1 MAKTQPKLPPTKEGM
16 IESYSRWIT
25 DARGLCKEI
34 QVVRARLAEEFLSF
48 LDARRQTFADATP
61 VDVDAFFAANG
72 HRWSRLTLRNVTSC
86 LRDFLSYAA
95 QMAWCDRRLSL
106 SIVAP
111 RIYPQEGL
119 PYHAPWAKIVEMLR
133 ASAKDRTR
141 QGRRAYAILMLLATY
156 GVRSSEIVRL
166 ELEDIDW
173 RKETI
178 FFNRSKGGRS
188 QSLPLVHAAGE
199 AILRYIRHA
208 RHNESGSRSLFLR
221 ADAPY
226 AAIGTGVVYVTVRKA
241 LEGVGVESAH
251 LGPHCI
257 RHSFATHHV
266 NGGCSLK
273 EVSDMLGH
281 RSLGS
286 TAVYAKIDL
295 ASLRE
300 VAEMDW
306 GAVL

>member
-1 MAKTQPKLPPTKEGM
+1 MAKTQPKHPLPKEVM
-16 IESYSRWIT
+16 IESYNRWIA
-25 DARGLCKEI
+25 DVRGLAKET
-34 QVVRARLAEEFLSF
+34 RGKRTKLADDFLSF
-48 LDARRQTFADATP
+48 LDSRCQSFTDATP
-61 VDVDAFFAANG
+61 VDVDAFFAENAK
-72 HRWSRLTLRNVTSC
+72 RWCRLSLSTIASG

-95 QMAWCDRRLSL
+95 QKHWCDRRLTL
-106 SIVAP
+106 SVVAP
-111 RIYPQEGL
+111 RVYPQESL
-119 PYHAPWAKIVEMLR
+119 PYHAPWSKIVEMLR

-141 QGRRAYAILMLLATY
+141 RGRRAYAILMLLATY
-156 GVRSSEIVRL
+156 GVRSSEVVRL
-166 ELEDIDW
+166 SLDDIDW

-178 FFNRSKGGRS
+178 FFTRSKGGRS
-188 QSLPLVHAAGE
+188 QTLRLIPAVGE

-208 RHNESGSRSLFLR
+208 RHNESGFRNLFLR

-226 AAIGTGVVYVTVRKA
+226 AAIRSGVVYATVRKA

-266 NGGCSLK
+266 NSGRSLK

-286 TAVYAKIDL
+286 TAVYAKVDL
-295 ASLRE
+295 VSLRE

-306 GAVL
+306 EGVL

>member
-1 MAKTQPKLPPTKEGM
+1 MAKTQPELPPSEEGM
-16 IESYSRWIT
+16 IESYSRWIA
-25 DARGLCKEI
+25 DARGITRATEADRIRHAKELLAFLG
-34 QVVRARLAEEFLSF
+34 ARGRTLASATPLDVDAYFAENSSRWCRLSLRTVTSWLKDFLSF
-48 LDARRQTFADATP
+48 
-61 VDVDAFFAANG
+61 
-72 HRWSRLTLRNVTSC
+72 
-86 LRDFLSYAA
+86 AA
-95 QMAWCDRRLSL
+95 QMHWCDRRLAL

-119 PYHAPWAKIVEMLR
+119 PYHAPWEKIVEMLR

-156 GVRSSEIVRL
+156 GVRSSEVVRL
-166 ELEDIDW
+166 ELGDIDW

-188 QSLPLVHAAGE
+188 QSLPLVHAVGE

-208 RHNESGSRSLFLR
+208 RHNESGSRNLFLR

-226 AAIGTGVVYVTVRKA
+226 AAIGSSVVYATVRKA

>member
-1 MAKTQPKLPPTKEGM
+1 MAKTHSKTPPAKEET
-16 IESYSRWIT
+16 IESYGRWIA
-25 DARGLCKEI
+25 DARGLAKET
-34 QVVRARLAEEFLSF
+34 QDARVRQARSFLSF
-48 LDARRQTFADATP
+48 LSVRRRPLADATP
-61 VDVDAFFAANG
+61 VDVDAFFAENA
-72 HRWSRLTLRNVTSC
+72 SRLTRLSVRQYSAC

-95 QMAWCDRRLSL
+95 QMAWCDRRLAL

-133 ASAKDRTR
+133 ASAKDRSR

-156 GVRSSEIVRL
+156 GVRSSEVVRL
-166 ELEDIDW
+166 ELKDIDW
-173 RKETI
+173 RRETI
-178 FFNRSKGGRS
+178 FFSRSKGGRS

-199 AILRYIRHA
+199 AILHYIRHA
-208 RHNESGSRSLFLR
+208 RHNESECRRLFLR
-221 ADAPY
+221 ESEPY
-226 AAIGTGVVYVTVRKA
+226 GAIDRHDVYETARKA
-241 LEGVGVESAH
+241 LDGVGVESAH

-266 NGGCSLK
+266 NCGCSLK

-281 RSLGS
+281 RSIGS
-286 TAVYAKIDL
+286 TAIYAKIDL

-306 GAVL
+306 EAVL

>member
-1 MAKTQPKLPPTKEGM
+1 MHRKQPKAPPALERM
-16 IESYSRWIT
+16 IESYRHWIR
-25 DARGLCKEI
+25 DARGLGRTTEAKRIGHAKEL
-34 QVVRARLAEEFLSF
+34 LAFLGIRGRT
-48 LDARRQTFADATP
+48 LANATP
-61 VDVDAFFAANG
+61 PDVDAYFAENSS
-72 HRWSRLTLRNVTSC
+72 RWCRLMVRNVC
-86 LRDFLSYAA
+86 GHLKDFLSYAA
-95 QMAWCDRRLSL
+95 QMHWCERRLAL

-119 PYHAPWAKIVEMLR
+119 PYHAPWSKIVEMLR
-133 ASAKDRTR
+133 AAAKDRSRT
-141 QGRRAYAILMLLATY
+141 GRRAYAILMLLATY
-156 GVRSSEIVRL
+156 GIRSSEVVRL
-166 ELEDIDW
+166 ELKDIDW
-173 RKETI
+173 REETI

-188 QSLPLVHAAGE
+188 QTLRLIPAVGE
-199 AILRYIRHA
+199 AILRYIRNA
-208 RHNESGSRSLFLR
+208 RHNESGSRNLFLR

-226 AAIGTGVVYVTVRKA
+226 AAIGNGVVYATARKA

-266 NGGCSLK
+266 NSGRSLK

-281 RSLGS
+281 RSLKS
-286 TAVYAKIDL
+286 TAVYAKVDL

-306 GAVL
+306 EGTL

>member
-1 MAKTQPKLPPTKEGM
+1 MRRTQPKTSPAQERM
-16 IESYSRWIT
+16 IESYRHWIR
-25 DARGLCKEI
+25 DARGL
-34 QVVRARLAEEFLSF
+34 VRETEVYRVRLAKELLAFLS
-48 LDARRQTFADATP
+48 ARGRALASATP
-61 VDVDAFFAANG
+61 LDVDAYFAENSS
-72 HRWSRLTLRNVTSC
+72 HWCRLTVRNVC
-86 LRDFLSYAA
+86 GHLKDFLSYAT
-95 QMAWCDRRLSL
+95 QMHWCERRLAL

-119 PYHAPWAKIVEMLR
+119 PYHAPWPKIVEMLR
-133 ASAKDRTR
+133 AAAKDGSRT
-141 QGRRAYAILMLLATY
+141 GRRAYAILMLLATY

-241 LEGVGVESAH
+241 LKGVGVESAH